1 MYNSM
6 SGNSIVDNMIYEMIF
21 GSRVSFDSLLWQGGY
36 DASLNVPPSPV
47 SAGYFYVITAPGT
60 FGGITY
66 ETGSFAWFSGTDWFK
81 TPALT
86 TGVTAINSKTG
97 NVSFSTDDL
106 IVGTMKLLTPDQ
118 LSRVANLPLNT
129 VLELSRRFN
138 LDSNTSDNITQGIVN
153 LFLLQSERNKI
164 ANVPADTIT
173 ELSKKFDKTVDTI
186 DEIQNGVDYVK
197 TENNFTD
204 SLKTKLEGLEGNF
217 KGSFNNEAEIIAA
230 YPTAS
235 RGDWA
240 INYGTNTIWLWDV
253 STLAWTDTEKGSI
266 GDMQKIVYDPTGKNT
281 DAFDMDNMD
290 DGSSKVGMTTAER
303 IKLSNIGAGDNLL
316 VTALEK
322 NSISTIEDKVDKTDL
337 ISNIY
342 LKSVDSN
349 TVDVER
355 DGGTDT
361 LSYDVRYQDTDT
373 ASITSDVNGIA
384 VDVIENKTIQK
395 VTVSKA
401 SSDVGSRKQI
411 NLVEGSNI
419 SMAISDNAAEDR
431 IDVVINSI
439 AIAGTVSVSEGD
451 TEIVSSASDIS
462 FDETQFNVAQD
473 GLDPNKAR
481 IEFVGSVSDELVG
494 VTENDTAPNFLSR
507 KVVSGNNIQIEL
519 LDSGADESLSI
530 SVPVA
535 LNVAE
540 AELMSGDTRSY
551 LYVKELKTI
560 YEYLSSVETVDNMY
574 ALNTGDGG
582 DTRWIGVSGT
592 YIYNSLNV
600 KNNVI
605 IDGDLTVKGTKTI
618 INTEEVDV
626 KDKDIVIGNVEIPTD
641 ITADGGGVILK
652 GDTDKTLKW
661 MSSTASWSSSENMN
675 LDAGRKYMIGAVQIG
690 SLDVL
695 NNSDVTGATIDDAL
709 NTINTNVAYVNVA
722 NIFTQP
728 QSIEGIDSGKW
739 SVTDSTSSFNIFE
752 AGNNSDDGGYVTL
765 RDAGGVANVD
775 FRGDKTN
782 YILQNLAVGKP
793 TANYK
798 LDVNGDINVGV
809 GDTYRIGGVDIIP
822 QLFNK
827 TTDDMDSIPD
837 GADYVKTENNFS
849 DSDKAKVDSIQ
860 EAILDT
866 FGVET
871 KVLQSIPYSTI
882 NGAIINYNISNGIDL
897 RTGCLYVVTDGTTVN
912 VTDNSVDLGDSS
924 AVDFDGEINGSNLEI
939 SVTST
944 AGSWNIK
951 YTIIKL

>member
-519 LDSGADESLSI
+519 LDSGADESL
-530 SVPVA
+530 
-535 LNVAE
+535 
-540 AELMSGDTRSY
+540 
-551 LYVKELKTI
+551 
-560 YEYLSSVETVDNMY
+560 
-574 ALNTGDGG
+574 
-582 DTRWIGVSGT
+582 
-592 YIYNSLNV
+592 
-600 KNNVI
+600 
-605 IDGDLTVKGTKTI
+605 
-618 INTEEVDV
+618 
-626 KDKDIVIGNVEIPTD
+626 
-641 ITADGGGVILK
+641 
-652 GDTDKTLKW
+652 
-661 MSSTASWSSSENMN
+661 
-675 LDAGRKYMIGAVQIG
+675 
-690 SLDVL
+690 
-695 NNSDVTGATIDDAL
+695 
-709 NTINTNVAYVNVA
+709 
-722 NIFTQP
+722 
-728 QSIEGIDSGKW
+728 
-739 SVTDSTSSFNIFE
+739 
-752 AGNNSDDGGYVTL
+752 
-765 RDAGGVANVD
+765 
-775 FRGDKTN
+775 
-782 YILQNLAVGKP
+782 
-793 TANYK
+793 
-798 LDVNGDINVGV
+798 
-809 GDTYRIGGVDIIP
+809 
-822 QLFNK
+822 
-827 TTDDMDSIPD
+827 
-837 GADYVKTENNFS
+837 
-849 DSDKAKVDSIQ
+849 
-860 EAILDT
+860 
-866 FGVET
+866 
-871 KVLQSIPYSTI
+871 
-882 NGAIINYNISNGIDL
+882 
-897 RTGCLYVVTDGTTVN
+897 
-912 VTDNSVDLGDSS
+912 
-924 AVDFDGEINGSNLEI
+924 
-939 SVTST
+939 
-944 AGSWNIK
+944 
-951 YTIIKL
+951 